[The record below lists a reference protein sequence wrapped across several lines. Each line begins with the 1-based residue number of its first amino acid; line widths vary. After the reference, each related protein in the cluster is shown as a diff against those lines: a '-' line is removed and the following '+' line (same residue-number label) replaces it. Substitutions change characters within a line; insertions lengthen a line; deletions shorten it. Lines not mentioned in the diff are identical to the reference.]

1 MMPTSADDAAW
12 IARYQAATERLK
24 AKESTVR
31 ADTSV
36 EEDVRARDTAQRSE
50 LVKVA
55 SGVIGLSQS
64 EGDGR
69 ESRSSTRTLETVK
82 ATEAATSAPDA
93 G

>member
-1 MMPTSADDAAW
+1 MMPTPADDAAW
-12 IARYQAATERLK
+12 IARYQAVTERLK

-50 LVKVA
+50 LVKVVP
-55 SGVIGLSQS
+55 GVIGLSQS
-64 EGDGR
+64 E
-69 ESRSSTRTLETVK
+69 TVE
-82 ATEAATSAPDA
+82 ATEAATSAHDA